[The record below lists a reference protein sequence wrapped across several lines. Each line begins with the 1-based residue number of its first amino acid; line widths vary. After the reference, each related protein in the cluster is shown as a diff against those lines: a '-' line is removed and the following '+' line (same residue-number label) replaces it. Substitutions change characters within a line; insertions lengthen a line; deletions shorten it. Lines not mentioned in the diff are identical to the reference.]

1 MASKALSKRSSP
13 ARSGQGFYL
22 SARDSLFKQGW
33 PSLRLTPRQLKSFAG
48 GTEISIAAARN
59 GHDAFQIFLAAPN
72 KALKDVS
79 LRRTALV
86 DNTTG
91 EKIDPQHINLFIAES
106 VKARGVKPELYY
118 PDILWPYK
126 RFDIP
131 KGQCQPIWVSVYVPK
146 DTKAGQYR
154 GTIEVCPAGVLP
166 QSIQVNLTVWDFN
179 LPDKTHLATVFGFST
194 MDSMS
199 RFYDFYPGPPRKQ
212 AAMVRKYLRFLH
224 DHRINALFYGYIT
237 TRDPR
242 IVSIKE
248 DKNGRLSYDFRKLD
262 PYLEL
267 LVSLGMRF
275 NIFAPPFW
283 HNAEAMFK
291 LNPLLKERFGH
302 LGQKVFDSPEFDR
315 AVADLLESYVKH
327 LRRKGWIKN
336 AFCYIWD
343 EPPQE
348 MYPHMRRMCE
358 MVKRIA
364 PDVPRLTVANYAPFD
379 LEGYSDIWCPNLGDA
394 RSNRG
399 CYDQYK
405 EFYEKRKRA
414 GDEVW
419 WYLAVEPHPYPLWD
433 LDYPLVDCRI
443 TGWLTWRYGLDGLA
457 YWNVSAWHYNT
468 RPGRKYEG
476 NYSDDPS
483 KRWPNK
489 PWDSTHISSVL
500 GKSTFCPGCG
510 QLVYPGPDGPLS
522 STRLEIIT
530 AGIEDYE
537 YLRLL
542 DKQIAALSKKR
553 RTPAR
558 ERMLRAGERVLSAAR
573 RAANRADDWQRD
585 GEKLLALRKKVGKTI
600 EQLMLA

>member
-1 MASKALSKRSSP
+1 
-13 ARSGQGFYL
+13 
-22 SARDSLFKQGW
+22 
-33 PSLRLTPRQLKSFAG
+33 
-48 GTEISIAAARN
+48 
-59 GHDAFQIFLAAPN
+59 
-72 KALKDVS
+72 
-79 LRRTALV
+79 
-86 DNTTG
+86 
-91 EKIDPQHINLFIAES
+91 
-106 VKARGVKPELYY
+106 
-118 PDILWPYK
+118 
-126 RFDIP
+126 
-131 KGQCQPIWVSVYVPK
+131 
-146 DTKAGQYR
+146 
-154 GTIEVCPAGVLP
+154 
-166 QSIQVNLTVWDFN
+166 
-179 LPDKTHLATVFGFST
+179 
-194 MDSMS
+194 
-199 RFYDFYPGPPRKQ
+199 
-212 AAMVRKYLRFLH
+212 
-224 DHRINALFYGYIT
+224 
-237 TRDPR
+237 
-242 IVSIKE
+242 
-248 DKNGRLSYDFRKLD
+248 
-262 PYLEL
+262 
-267 LVSLGMRF
+267 
-275 NIFAPPFW
+275 
-283 HNAEAMFK
+283 
-291 LNPLLKERFGH
+291 
-302 LGQKVFDSPEFDR
+302 
-315 AVADLLESYVKH
+315 
-327 LRRKGWIKN
+327 
-336 AFCYIWD
+336 
-343 EPPQE
+343 
-348 MYPHMRRMCE
+348 

-364 PDVPRLTVANYAPFD
+364 PDVPRMTVANYAPFD

-405 EFYEKRKRA
+405 DFYEKRKRA

-510 QLVYPGPDGPLS
+510 QLVYPGPEGPLS